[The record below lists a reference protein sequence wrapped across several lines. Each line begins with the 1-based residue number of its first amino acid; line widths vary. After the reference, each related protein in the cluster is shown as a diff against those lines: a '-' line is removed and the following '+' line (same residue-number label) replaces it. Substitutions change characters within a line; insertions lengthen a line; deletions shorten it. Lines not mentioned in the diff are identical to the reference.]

1 MRTQPDTVEGMILIA
16 EIGGAS
22 GIKGEVRIKLYSDD
36 PAALTAY
43 GPLLDAAGKSYRI
56 MRSRI
61 SKSVFV
67 CVLEGVS
74 DRNAAEALNRTK
86 LYIHRDKLPAPDD
99 DEFYHI
105 DLIGLKAIQENDE
118 LLGMVTSV
126 HDFGAG
132 NILEITPDVGE
143 TIMIPFSLAAVPKV
157 NIAEGF
163 LSLGDISAL
172 LENETEPDPTEGS

>member
-1 MRTQPDTVEGMILIA
+1 MRNQTDTVDGMILIA

-36 PAALTAY
+36 PAALTDY
-43 GPLLDAAGKSYRI
+43 GPLMDAAGTSYRVL
-56 MRSRI
+56 RSRVA
-61 SKSVFV
+61 KSVFV
-67 CVLEGVS
+67 CALDGVS

-86 LYIHRDKLPAPDD
+86 LYVSRDKLPAPED

-105 DLIGLKAIQENDE
+105 DLIGLKAIQENGE
-118 LLGMVTSV
+118 TLGIITSV

-132 NILEITPDVGE
+132 DILEITPDDGD

-157 NIAEGF
+157 NIADGF
-163 LSLGDISAL
+163 VTLGNISAL
-172 LENETEPDPTEGS
+172 LDDAEPDPTEDR

>member
-43 GPLLDAAGKSYRI
+43 GPLLDAVGNSYQI
-56 MRSRI
+56 VRSRV

-74 DRNAAEALNRTK
+74 DRSTAETLNRTK

-99 DEFYHI
+99 GEFYHI
-105 DLIGLKAIQENDE
+105 DLIGLNAIQDNGE
-118 LLGMVTSV
+118 LLGIVTSV

-132 NILEITPDVGE
+132 NIIEITPEDGE

-157 NIAEGF
+157 NIADGF
-163 LSLGDISAL
+163 LTLGDIAAL
-172 LENETEPDPTEGS
+172 LENETEPDPSEGS